1 MSMAVGLAVLDV
13 IKDEGLVNH
22 AKVTGEFFLEELN
35 FLMKKHVCIGDV
47 RSVVFILGVIQRR
60 EWVCQMRTLLLIF
73 TCKRPKCADR
83 GGRGIKNGQIFRI
96 SFMDGPL
103 CSFT

>member
-47 RSVVFILGVIQRR
+47 RSVVFILGFIHKGRPPQRR
-60 EWVCQMRTLLLIF
+60 EGGLSN
-73 TCKRPKCADR
+73 ADAAV
-83 GGRGIKNGQIFRI
+83 NFY
-96 SFMDGPL
+96 L
-103 CSFT
+103 